1 MTRQDATAVARLARE
16 LAAVLEGPEPAL
28 DPNDLV
34 RDGIGPERWFDCLVA
49 EVDGRL
55 IGYAMVCRGYE
66 AHMAKRRLWLSD
78 LYVRTDAQRTGAG
91 HALMVENRAAGD
103 RTRLRS
109 RLLGSV
115 AAQPRGQSFFT
126 RVLEPSKYATLPSGM
141 LAAASS
147 RREGTNDI
155 RSLVHGGFGARQQR
169 TRMTDDVARQLVRRT
184 CRLRRLG
191 ARQPGREITGVKA
204 IAGRGRIHR
213 NQNFRHRHEFQSPR
227 CGDQRAVR
235 SVLDHDLADTE
246 SLQPRHRAFRRWI
259 AP

>member
-1 MTRQDATAVARLARE
+1 MTRRDAAAVAQMARE
-16 LAAVLEGPEPAL
+16 LAAVLKDPEPAL

-115 AAQPRGQSFFT
+115 AAQPRGQSFL
-126 RVLEPSKYATLPSGM
+126 R
-141 LAAASS
+141 ASWS
-147 RREGTNDI
+147 RRNR
-155 RSLVHGGFGARQQR
+155 RSCHLACWQPSARGGGG
-169 TRMTDDVARQLVRRT
+169 RMT
-184 CRLRRLG
+184 
-191 ARQPGREITGVKA
+191 
-204 IAGRGRIHR
+204 
-213 NQNFRHRHEFQSPR
+213 F
-227 CGDQRAVR
+227 
-235 SVLDHDLADTE
+235 
-246 SLQPRHRAFRRWI
+246 